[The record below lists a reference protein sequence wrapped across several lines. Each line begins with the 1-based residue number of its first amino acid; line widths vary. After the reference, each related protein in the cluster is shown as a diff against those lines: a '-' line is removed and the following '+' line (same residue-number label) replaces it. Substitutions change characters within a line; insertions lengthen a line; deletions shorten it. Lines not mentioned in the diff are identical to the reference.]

1 MWADGRWGWGVWPVA
16 IVVALG
22 FVIAVGIVVQSHA
35 ARGIPR
41 QIVDSLSEQQLDA
54 LAAKLRRSSPRG

>member
-1 MWADGRWGWGVWPVA
+1 MA